1 MHRFSLIAI
10 TAVAILLGTGL
21 ISSATA
27 QEAPDNQAPQG
38 KHGSDD
44 VLYGNNKI
52 AAKLVHKDWDA
63 KDPRPTCKVFH
74 HVFAPDGTL
83 LTKGLG
89 GKFGHHRGL
98 FLGWN
103 QTKKKDKTYDFWH
116 LNKGESQRFRGL
128 SLTHAIGIDEA
139 GQVSLI
145 DWCDPQGKIVI
156 RELRGLHVVDYSDDH
171 YTLLMRS
178 KCSTLI
184 DDIILTGDPQ
194 HAGQQFRALQRFAE
208 EDQNRVTY
216 LRPEGAKDHGNDVWT
231 QCNWIAA
238 ILKLDDASY
247 TVLRVE
253 AADNPGET
261 KWSTR
266 DYGRFGAT
274 RTVTVKKAHPLVLNQ
289 YYVVA
294 NGAHDAAWCQQH
306 AAKLRQ
312 PTAESSA
319 KDSSAKESSA
329 KDSSAKGL
337 STKNTSTKSV
347 TKKAAKGGHAKQ
359 ANKN

>member
-1 MHRFSLIAI
+1 MHIECDLHTGHPRGHAVACYSLIVHRFSLIAI

-116 LNKGESQRFRGL
+116 LNKVMVFQGREYRG
-128 SLTHAIGIDEA
+128 
-139 GQVSLI
+139 
-145 DWCDPQGKIVI
+145 W
-156 RELRGLHVVDYSDDH
+156 RN
-171 YTLLMRS
+171 
-178 KCSTLI
+178 ST
-184 DDIILTGDPQ
+184 TS
-194 HAGQQFRALQRFAE
+194 
-208 EDQNRVTY
+208 
-216 LRPEGAKDHGNDVWT
+216 
-231 QCNWIAA
+231 
-238 ILKLDDASY
+238 AS
-247 TVLRVE
+247 
-253 AADNPGET
+253 P
-261 KWSTR
+261 
-266 DYGRFGAT
+266 
-274 RTVTVKKAHPLVLNQ
+274 
-289 YYVVA
+289 
-294 NGAHDAAWCQQH
+294 
-306 AAKLRQ
+306 
-312 PTAESSA
+312 
-319 KDSSAKESSA
+319 
-329 KDSSAKGL
+329 
-337 STKNTSTKSV
+337 
-347 TKKAAKGGHAKQ
+347 
-359 ANKN
+359 